1 MSNKSI
7 VSAGIIAI
15 VLGFNYIYLPS
26 FLPYVSGILIGTW
39 YKFFVIDKE
48 RVRPPV
54 LNPQLWKQFP
64 LKEKIQISHNTAL
77 YRFAFSHPNDVLGLP
92 IGQHISVQAEINGK
106 LVQRSYTPTSSDDDL
121 GHFDLVVKTYPS
133 GMISKWLDDLK
144 IGEKITV
151 KGPKGQFKYRPGLVN
166 ALGMIAGGTGIT
178 PMLQIIRAICKNP
191 RDKTKVNLI
200 FANVTENDILLK
212 DELDTLAAQH
222 DNFNVYYTLD
232 KPLRNWVGGTGF
244 ITPEVIQKYCP
255 KPANDIKILLCG
267 PLPMVNAM
275 AKNCELLGYEKARSL
290 SKLEDQVFKF

>member
-1 MSNKSI
+1 MSSKSI

-15 VLGFNYIYLPS
+15 VLGFNYVYLPNL
-26 FLPYVSGILIGTW
+26 LPYVSGILIV
-39 YKFFVIDKE
+39 KP
-48 RVRPPV
+48 PPV

-64 LKEKIQISHNTAL
+64 LKEKIKISHNTAL
-77 YRFAFSHPNDVLGLP
+77 YRFAFSHPKDVLGLP

-121 GHFDLVVKTYPS
+121 
-133 GMISKWLDDLK
+133 
-144 IGEKITV
+144 EKITV
-151 KGPKGQFKYRPGLVN
+151 KGPKGQFKYRPGLVK

-191 RDKTKVNLI
+191 KDKTKVNLV
-200 FANVTENDILLK
+200 FANVTEDDILLK

-222 DNFNVYYTLD
+222 DNFNVYYSLD
-232 KPLRNWVGGTGF
+232 KPSQNWVGGTGF
-244 ITPEVIQKYCP
+244 ITPEIIQKYCP